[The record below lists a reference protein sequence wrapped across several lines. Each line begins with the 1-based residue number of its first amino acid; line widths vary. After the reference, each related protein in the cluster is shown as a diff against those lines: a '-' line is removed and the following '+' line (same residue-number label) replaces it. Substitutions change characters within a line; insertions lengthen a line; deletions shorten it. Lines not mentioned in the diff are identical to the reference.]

1 MMSTFATMR
10 FELKNTALF
19 NTHKHT
25 KKNLF
30 TKFTRFSKSQHKQ
43 PQTLAHAHAR
53 PTLKR
58 NNSEKKAQKDTQ
70 L

>member
-1 MMSTFATMR
+1 MMSAFATMR

-19 NTHKHT
+19 ITHKHT

-43 PQTLAHAHAR
+43 NQTHAHLR
-53 PTLKR
+53 PTHKS
-58 NNSEKKAQKDTQ
+58 NNSEKETQKDTPT
-70 L
+70 

>member
-1 MMSTFATMR
+1 MSTFATMR

-43 PQTLAHAHAR
+43 PQTHAHAR
-53 PTLKR
+53 PKHKR
-58 NNSEKKAQKDTQ
+58 NNSEKEAQKDEQ